1 MPSSRWT
8 TAAQLAFLNLQ
19 LPDYVRRQAQKKLS
33 LFWGPMEEG
42 WFYEFPEQAVLGLP
56 LPQQPGSDLITPE
69 QREALGAA
77 IKKRKE
83 QLASWFRREAKK
95 IRQGPGA
102 APRKT
107 LTPLTIALMKKTRPT
122 GQRAHKPVEI
132 FQKRNKD
139 KIRIQLTQRGF
150 DSMNE
155 AARADAQGSSKAEE
169 TLEVQEAHVRLS
181 RSERMCLRAG
191 VVSELW
197 ANASEEERE
206 TVRIEVE
213 REREAIR
220 KRQREEELMVRE
232 DQPAKTPEQLQLGID
247 CLDGMFGEAQ
257 HVADIA
263 AGWASV
269 TLLGRPTPRQGGA
282 LTVKVICAGETAQGN
297 TFRYACPNF
306 KEEIV
311 ERFQTFLQQVYP
323 FSVRDERAL
332 PAAETVPSTPPLAPS
347 SDSDSSES
355 EEERSDVPVVK
366 PRKKTA
372 PRRIPKPKKKAG
384 TQATPSSPAISP
396 PASSPSLS
404 SPSAPPASPVAS
416 PFASP
421 TPPTPAV
428 ESSRMRTA
436 SPPPSDSVCLPV
448 VPTSEW
454 TFPASGVVPVIAP
467 DAFGLGA
474 GAGGGETGDWDA
486 LRVSLS
492 TDLEP
497 PAAFSGDEPFNG
509 GDIFSGGT
517 EDWWSSQEAHDWGK
531 ALGTATSPF
540 ATPAGHSTFHPL
552 SASSLSP
559 ADDLPPLSL
568 QARPIPRPSYRGS
581 AFYDTNPQAERA
593 EGSIFKPSA
602 LFRAFDGSR
611 SRTPFSPSGSPAS
624 LRRKA
629 TAWNS
634 PAHRG
639 GLPSGGSPL
648 RTTDGFASHTAR
660 AMASIVG
667 APAPRAGLGE
677 LGTRKAPLPE
687 KVRVGAGNGGMV
699 KGSDYDDLPA
709 LRPAAKKPVVGKRGA
724 GKRAG
729 RPSVSATAVSD
740 DEGEQEDDDAAA
752 ATTDDL
758 HTSRRAARKPAAPG
772 RRRNTTAPPPPNPAG
787 ASEAPAPDV
796 AKRPRG
802 RPPKPKGPEP
812 APAASTAGAS
822 IAPPPDVT
830 VAKKPRGRP
839 PKPKGPEPAATST
852 AAGAASSAAGA
863 TSTGTGAVS
872 AGAGAVSAA
881 AVGAEVVGGTLEDT
895 TNQPEVHQGRVRK
908 AKRMVD
914 GTIAPQLTKG
924 VRPAKKPQGG
934 DQGAAVAM
942 SKKRQAAGDAAG
954 SKPAKKAWTK
964 T

>member
-8 TAAQLAFLNLQ
+8 TAAQLAFLTLQ
-19 LPDYVRRQAQKKLS
+19 LPDYVRCQAQKKLS

-83 QLASWFRREAKK
+83 LVQTRSQK
-95 IRQGPGA
+95 IRQGPGT

-122 GQRAHKPVEI
+122 GQRVHKPVEI
-132 FQKRNKD
+132 FQKCNKD
-139 KIRIQLTQRGF
+139 KIRVQLTQHGF

-155 AARADAQGSSKAEE
+155 AARADVQGSSKAEE
-169 TLEVQEAHVRLS
+169 TLEVQEARVRLS
-181 RSERMCLRAG
+181 RSERMRLRAG

-197 ANASEEERE
+197 ANTSEEERE
-206 TVRIEVE
+206 TVQTELE

-220 KRQREEELMVRE
+220 KRQHEEELMARE
-232 DQPAKTPEQLQLGID
+232 DQPAKMPEQLQLGID
-247 CLDGMFGEAQ
+247 W
-257 HVADIA
+257 
-263 AGWASV
+263 WASI
-269 TLLGRPTPRQGGA
+269 TLLGGPTPRQGGT

-323 FSVRDERAL
+323 FSVRDERVL
-332 PAAETVPSTPPLAPS
+332 PAAEMVPSTPPLAPS
-347 SDSDSSES
+347 SDSDSLES
-355 EEERSDVPVVK
+355 EEERSNVPVMK

-372 PRRIPKPKKKAG
+372 PRRILKPKKKAG

-404 SPSAPPASPVAS
+404 SPSAPPASPVVS

-436 SPPPSDSVCLPV
+436 SPPPSDSARLPV

-467 DAFGLGA
+467 DTFGLGA

-492 TDLEP
+492 ADLEP

-559 ADDLPPLSL
+559 ADDPPPLSL

-634 PAHRG
+634 PTHRG
-639 GLPSGGSPL
+639 GPPSGGSPL

-667 APAPRAGLGE
+667 VPAPHAGLGE

-709 LRPAAKKPVVGKRGA
+709 SRPAAKKPVVGKRGA

-729 RPSVSATAVSD
+729 RPSVSATAVSY
-740 DEGEQEDDDAAA
+740 DEGEQEDDD
-752 ATTDDL
+752 L
-758 HTSRRAARKPAAPG
+758 HTSRQAARKPAAPG
-772 RRRNTTAPPPPNPAG
+772 RRRNTTAPPLPNPAG

-822 IAPPPDVT
+822 IAPPPNVT

-839 PKPKGPEPAATST
+839 PKPKGPEPAATSM

-863 TSTGTGAVS
+863 TSTGMGAVS
-872 AGAGAVSAA
+872 AGAGAASAA

-934 DQGAAVAM
+934 DQGATVAM

-954 SKPAKKAWTK
+954 SKPAKKARTK

>member
-139 KIRIQLTQRGF
+139 KIRVQLTQRGF
-150 DSMNE
+150 DLMNE

-169 TLEVQEAHVRLS
+169 TLEVQEARVRLS
-181 RSERMCLRAG
+181 RSERMRLRAG

-220 KRQREEELMVRE
+220 KRQREEELMARE

-269 TLLGRPTPRQGGA
+269 TLLGGPTPRQGGA

-436 SPPPSDSVCLPV
+436 SPPPSDSACLPV

-492 TDLEP
+492 ADLEP

-602 LFRAFDGSR
+602 LFRAV
-611 SRTPFSPSGSPAS
+611 AA
-624 LRRKA
+624 RRQ
-629 TAWNS
+629 
-634 PAHRG
+634 
-639 GLPSGGSPL
+639 
-648 RTTDGFASHTAR
+648 
-660 AMASIVG
+660 
-667 APAPRAGLGE
+667 
-677 LGTRKAPLPE
+677 
-687 KVRVGAGNGGMV
+687 
-699 KGSDYDDLPA
+699 
-709 LRPAAKKPVVGKRGA
+709 KPVVGKRGA
-724 GKRAG
+724 GKRAR

-758 HTSRRAARKPAAPG
+758 HTSRRAARKPAVPG

-802 RPPKPKGPEP
+802 RLPKPKGPEP

-839 PKPKGPEPAATST
+839 LKPKGPEPAATST

-895 TNQPEVHQGRVRK
+895 TNQPEVHQGRMRK

-934 DQGAAVAM
+934 DQGTAVAM

-954 SKPAKKAWTK
+954 SKPAKKARTK